1 MDVPFQVEED
11 WVVPGAI
18 MIYYVLY
25 MLGGVKKKKKERK
38 KTTYRG
44 NVQSWTVN
52 MTNSANRVVYRGRTA
67 SRVGEAIVQCV
78 GLIYVT
84 FMINERSEANCNGK
98 KRDRIDGQEQI
109 ASSPV
114 IKRS

>member
-1 MDVPFQVEED
+1 MDVPFEVEED
-11 WVVPGAI
+11 WVAPEAI
-18 MIYYVLY
+18 MFYVLCWV
-25 MLGGVKKKKKERK
+25 LLLKKEERK

-114 IKRS
+114 IKHS